1 MNLHYA
7 NIQEFN
13 IEFNIYLYQE
23 IEIYVI
29 NNDNIIDNIYFYIY
43 VYLIFVFI
51 LIY

>member
-29 NNDNIIDNIYFYIY
+29 NTDTLLITYIF
-43 VYLIFVFI
+43 IFMSI
-51 LIY
+51 